1 MKLTMFNG
9 IVLMALAQL
18 VALSLYSCSS
28 VDPKANALALLEIAP
43 LPRAVVVKPVIEYE
57 PVYSVLKIIEVS
69 EVNGVQKYFLTKFGA
84 DKTGVSVGVTG
95 DIAEDPEFTKI
106 IGTYKIIEVYKDF
119 FKSQI
124 DMLSYKIGA
133 VAYIRIKT
141 GEKVKEAK
149 Q

>member
-1 MKLTMFNG
+1 MKRTTLTCIYFA
-9 IVLMALAQL
+9 IIALLAGFSL
-18 VALSLYSCSS
+18 LSCSTVDPNANALSLQ
-28 VDPKANALALLEIAP
+28 EIAP
-43 LPRAVVVKPVIEYE
+43 LPRTVVVKPVIEYE
-57 PVYSVLKIIEVS
+57 PVYVVLKIVEVS

-84 DKTGVSVGVTG
+84 DKTGVSVGVAG

-124 DMLSYKIGA
+124 DMLSYKIGTT
-133 VAYIRIKT
+133 AYIRVKT

-149 Q
+149 

>member
-1 MKLTMFNG
+1 MRRTQLRRC
-9 IVLMALAQL
+9 ILAAIAAALFP
-18 VALSLYSCSS
+18 SCGT
-28 VDPKANALALLEIAP
+28 VDPNANALTLQEIAP

-57 PVYSVLKIIEVS
+57 PVYTVLKIVEVS

-84 DKTGVSVGVTG
+84 DKTGISVGVAG
-95 DIAEDPEFTKI
+95 DIAEDPEFAKV

-124 DMLSYKIGA
+124 DMLSYKIGTT
-133 VAYIRIKT
+133 AYVRVKT